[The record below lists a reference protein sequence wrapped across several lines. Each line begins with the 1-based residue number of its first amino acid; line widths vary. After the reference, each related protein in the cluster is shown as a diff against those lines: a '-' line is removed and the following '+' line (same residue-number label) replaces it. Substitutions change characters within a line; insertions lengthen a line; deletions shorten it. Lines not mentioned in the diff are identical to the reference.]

1 VKTWISAFVGVGEL
15 DSSVQYDFKVD
26 LGASLSMAST
36 NVLSVPVLVFLLGV
50 ISVRLKADLRLPD
63 PVYQATAIYL
73 LFAIGLKGGVALRA
87 SEPADVLLPIVVAI
101 ALGIVIPIAVFLV
114 LKWVTRLNAID
125 RGAMAAHYGSTSLV
139 TFTAALVFLDA
150 LDVSYEGFMPTLLT
164 VLEIPGIVVGLLLA
178 KRYASTRSRVEDATS
193 RDQVSRDSVSRDSV
207 SRDWIR
213 EVVLGKSVLI
223 LFGGLV
229 IGFLTGVQGYEQVEP
244 FFGGLFTGVLA
255 LFLLEMGVLAGRR
268 LSDIRTAGPGLI
280 IFAIVFP
287 VFAGTLG
294 IISGYLAGLSMGG
307 AMILGVLCAS
317 ASYIAAPAA
326 VRLALPEANPGITL
340 TSSLGITFPFNL
352 IVGIPIYYL
361 VAQALESW
369 FL

>member
-1 VKTWISAFVGVGEL
+1 MGVGEF

-87 SEPADVLLPIVVAI
+87 AEPADVLLPIVVAV
-101 ALGIVIPIAVFLV
+101 ALGIVIPVAVFLV

-178 KRYASTRSRVEDATS
+178 KRYASSRSRVEDATY
-193 RDQVSRDSVSRDSV
+193 RDSVSRDSV

>member
-1 VKTWISAFVGVGEL
+1 MGVGEQN
-15 DSSVQYDFKVD
+15 STVQYDSNVD
-26 LGASLSMAST
+26 FGASLSMATS

-87 SEPADVLLPIVVAI
+87 SEPSDVLLPIVVAI
-101 ALGIVIPIAVFLV
+101 ALGMVIPILVFVV
-114 LKWVTRLNAID
+114 LKWMTRLDGID

-139 TFTAALVFLDA
+139 TFTAALVFLDS

-164 VLEIPGIVVGLLLA
+164 VLEIPGIIVGLLLA
-178 KRYASTRSRVEDATS
+178 KKYASTRS
-193 RDQVSRDSVSRDSV
+193 QVVGANSRDSI

-213 EVVLGKSVLI
+213 EVILGKSVLI
-223 LFGGLV
+223 LFGGLA

-268 LSDIRTAGPGLI
+268 LSDIRTAGVGLI
-280 IFAIVFP
+280 VFAIVFP
-287 VFAGTLG
+287 LFAGTLG
-294 IISGYLAGLSMGG
+294 IISGYVAGLSMGG

-326 VRLALPEANPGITL
+326 VRLALPTANPSITL

-352 IVGIPIYYL
+352 IVGIPIYYV
-361 VAQALESW
+361 VAQALENW